1 MQVYVAVHS
10 DSAGCVPV
18 PMRFRPARIAPFL
31 PHSARVDCTN
41 INLGANVTAHHSGA
55 HKGPDGRA
63 TSTTRH
69 GPSRHSSVIGDR
81 QAESARLCFCHL
93 ENRRRHE

>member
-10 DSAGCVPV
+10 DSAGWVSV
-18 PMRFRPARIAPFL
+18 PMRFRVTCANHCAI

-55 HKGPDGRA
+55 HKGPDGGA

-81 QAESARLCFCHL
+81 QAESARL
-93 ENRRRHE
+93 